1 MIFYIIL
8 KYKMILYI
16 FYLELKIY
24 KKWNNKKNLR
34 ENIKFIY

>member
-24 KKWNNKKNLR
+24 KKWNNKKNFTNNL
-34 ENIKFIY
+34 I